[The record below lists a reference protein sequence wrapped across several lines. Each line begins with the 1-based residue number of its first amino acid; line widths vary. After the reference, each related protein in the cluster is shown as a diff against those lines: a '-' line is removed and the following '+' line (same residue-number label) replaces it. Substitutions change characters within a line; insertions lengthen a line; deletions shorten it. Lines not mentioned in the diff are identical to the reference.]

1 MVRNDGARGQAIASG
16 VRVYSRPFDSGSADG
31 VRKTILITLGRLP
44 KALDLV
50 RGFAACGHRVIVAE
64 PFRWHLCRPSH
75 HVERSYQVTAPRQ
88 DSLRYRDDLLR
99 IIDVEKVDW
108 VVPVSEEIMHVATL
122 HGHLPKQVT
131 LFAPPLQVL
140 LGLHDKLAFIR
151 QAASYGLR
159 VPTTYSLEDP
169 AAAGLAHSADYVIK
183 PLFSCSGK
191 GVRILPQGTPLSTEA
206 AAVPCLIQ
214 SFVKG
219 GVHSTFSLAHAGRVL
234 VTAVYRGTIMSGTV
248 AVGFERVEVPAITA
262 WVETFVARCKH
273 SGFISFDFVVDAD
286 GTALAIECNPRV
298 TSGVHFVEERDLAEA
313 ILDPEAAAPIR
324 FRPQFLFQQFYPC
337 LTETQ
342 KAMFRPGDRARHLHY
357 LRAARDVVWRG
368 DDPLPFLTMT
378 FTSYQILAMN
388 IFQGLSLGEAA
399 TRDIEWQAAAGA

>member
-1 MVRNDGARGQAIASG
+1 M
-16 VRVYSRPFDSGSADG
+16 
-31 VRKTILITLGRLP
+31 RKTILITLGRLP

-50 RGFAACGHRVIVAE
+50 RGFAANGHRVIVAE
-64 PFRWHLCRPSH
+64 PFRWHLCRPSR
-75 HVERSYQVTAPRQ
+75 HVAVSYQVTAPRQ
-88 DSLRYRDDLLR
+88 NGLRYRDDLLR
-99 IIDVEKVDW
+99 IIDREAVDW

-122 HGHLPKQVT
+122 HGHLPKHVK
-131 LFAPPLQVL
+131 LFAPPQQVL

-151 QAASYGLR
+151 QAANYGLR

-169 AAAGLAHSADYVIK
+169 AATGLSQSAGYVIK
-183 PLFSCSGK
+183 PLYSCSGK
-191 GVRILPQGTPLSTEA
+191 GVKILPQGTPLDPGAT
-206 AAVPCLIQ
+206 AVPCLIQ
-214 SFVKG
+214 SFVQG
-219 GVHSTFSLAHAGRVL
+219 VVHSTFSLAHSGRVL

-262 WVETFVARCKH
+262 WVEAFVARSNH
-273 SGFISFDFVVDAD
+273 SGFISFDFVVDA
-286 GTALAIECNPRV
+286 GGNALAIECNPRV

-313 ILDPEAAAPIR
+313 IMDPAVAAPIR
-324 FRPQFLFQQFYPC
+324 FRPQMLLQQFYPC

-342 KAMFRPGDRARHLHY
+342 KAIFRPSDRAKHLHY
-357 LRAARDVVWRG
+357 LRAARDVVWRS

-399 TRDIEWQAAAGA
+399 TRDIEWQSAASAQPPATRAVPPAPGTGSDARA